1 MIYLRAIKR
10 TREVDNSKEYP
21 LSTELCRNLERLEF
35 TKPVTIIMGDN
46 GTGKTTL
53 LEILASVLNAV
64 RIDGNLS
71 EAYGKQNLFKEIERY
86 YRIEMLKKPK
96 RNFFFQA
103 EDFIRYI
110 DNLYKM
116 RREAID
122 GLEEIKISYKD
133 KSGYSRGLA
142 ATPYAKTLYEMD
154 QMYDEDITKRS
165 HGESFI
171 DFFGARI
178 IENGLYIIDEPEA
191 ALSFYNQLV
200 LMNLI
205 GEAEKR
211 KCQII
216 ISTHSPVLAAY
227 PGACIYEINSEN
239 VIRET
244 SYDEIENIKFLK
256 SFLSRRELYTINI
269 ERMQNSED

>member
-1 MIYLRAIKR
+1 MIYLRALKK
-10 TREVDNSKEYP
+10 TREVDNRKEYP
-21 LSTELCRNLERLEF
+21 LSTGLCQNLERLEF

-53 LEILASVLNAV
+53 LEILASVLTAV

-71 EAYGKQNLFKEIERY
+71 ETHGKQNLFKEIERF
-86 YRIEMLKKPK
+86 YRIEMIKKPK

-110 DNLYKM
+110 DNLHEM
-116 RREAID
+116 RREAIN
-122 GLEEIKISYKD
+122 GLEEININFKD

-142 ATPYAKTLYEMD
+142 ATPYAKALYEMD
-154 QMYDEDITKRS
+154 QMYEEDITKRS

-227 PGACIYEINSEN
+227 PGACIYEIDNEN
-239 VIRET
+239 IIRET

-269 ERMQNSED
+269 QRMQNSED

>member
-1 MIYLRAIKR
+1 MIYLRALKR
-10 TREVDNSKEYP
+10 TREVDNNKVYP
-21 LSTELCRNLERLEF
+21 LSTELCQNLERLEF
-35 TKPVTIIMGDN
+35 TKPVTLIMGDN

-64 RIDGNLS
+64 RIDGNIS
-71 EAYGKQNLFKEIERY
+71 ASYGKQNLFKEIERF
-86 YRIEMLKKPK
+86 YRIEMIKKPK

-110 DNLYKM
+110 DNLHEM
-116 RREAID
+116 RREAIN
-122 GLEEIKISYKD
+122 GLEEIKINFKD

-154 QMYDEDITKRS
+154 QMYEEDITKRS

-256 SFLSRRELYTINI
+256 SFLSRRELYTSNI
-269 ERMQNSED
+269 QRMQNSED